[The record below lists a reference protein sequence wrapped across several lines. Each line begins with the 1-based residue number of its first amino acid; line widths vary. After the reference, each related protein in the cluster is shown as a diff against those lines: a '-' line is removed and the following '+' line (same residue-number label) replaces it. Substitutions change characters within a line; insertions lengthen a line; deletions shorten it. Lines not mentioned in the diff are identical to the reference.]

1 MISKS
6 DLAVIEQQLG
16 RPPRGALAVETRCPI
31 GHPQV
36 IRVYPLIDGKP
47 FPTLFWLSCPNL
59 VAQIS
64 RLEHQNYIQKIEELI
79 QQDPEFHERVFKNH
93 RDNIRE
99 RWAELSEADIEF
111 IDKKGYREQL
121 QECGIGGIKNWET
134 VKCLHLHYAHHLA
147 RENAIGQWIDVH
159 FQFVACKASS

>member
-1 MISKS
+1 MISS
-6 DLAVIEQQLG
+6 ADLATIEQQLG
-16 RPPRGALAVETRCPI
+16 RPPRGALGVETRCPA

-79 QQDPEFHERVFKNH
+79 RQDASFRERVFKNH
-93 RDNIRE
+93 RENIHE
-99 RWAELSEADIEF
+99 RWAELSQADIVF
-111 IDKKGYREQL
+111 IDKKGYRSQL
-121 QECGIGGIKNWET
+121 LDYGIGGIKNWES

-147 RENAIGQWIDVH
+147 RENAIGQWLDEH
-159 FQFVACKASS
+159 FQIEKCKTSS